1 MMFLHLATAV
11 MLILELQT
19 PVQTKVRL
27 LLRVKYIDLSQL
39 DFIAALD
46 GLKDLHLAHLAFLGG
61 RILDLIQ
68 TLDLE

>member
-19 PVQTKVRL
+19 PVQTKLRL
-27 LLRVKYIDLSQL
+27 LLRVKYIDPSQL

-46 GLKDLHLAHLAFLGG
+46 GLKDLRLAHLAFLGG

>member
-46 GLKDLHLAHLAFLGG
+46 GLKDLRLAHLAFLGG